1 MLKSVLAVIA
11 GYVVMLVFIFLTFS
25 GVYLAMGADRAFLP
39 GTYEV
44 SMLWLAVCFALS
56 LAAAIAG
63 GWVCGRVAGS
73 AAAPRALAA
82 LVLVLGVV
90 MALPTLN
97 PASDPRPTVRA
108 SDVPNMEAM
117 TNARQPAWVA
127 FLLPVIGAAGV
138 MIGAG
143 RTRR

>member
-1 MLKSVLAVIA
+1 MLKNVLAVVV
-11 GYVVMLVFIFLTFS
+11 GYVVMLVFIFVTFS

-44 SMLWLAVCFALS
+44 STLWLAASLALS

-63 GWVCGRVAGS
+63 GWVCARVGGS
-73 AAAPRALAA
+73 SAAPRALAA

-97 PASDPRPTVRA
+97 PASDPRPTVRTG
-108 SDVPNMEAM
+108 DVPNMEAM

-138 MIGAG
+138 MIGA
-143 RTRR
+143 RRSRG